1 MKSTEE
7 LEAEHEGILLGLR
20 ILEEMCARL
29 EKGGRVE
36 PAHLESLAGFISGFA
51 DRCHHAK
58 EETVLFAELEKAG
71 LPREGGPIGVMLQ
84 EHEAGRGYVKDL
96 AAGIAA
102 YKAGGPSG
110 PLVRNARGYIE
121 LLRAHIDKENN
132 VLYPMAERLLK
143 PGADEAMLERFE
155 RIEKE
160 RVGEGRHEEFH
171 RMLEQL
177 GKEYLNEEEK

>member
-7 LEAEHEGILLGLR
+7 LKAEHEGILEGLR
-20 ILEEMCARL
+20 ILAEICARL
-29 EKGGRVE
+29 EQGRKVE
-36 PAHLESLAGFISGFA
+36 AAHLDRMVAFIKEFA

-71 LPREGGPIGVMLQ
+71 MPRESGPVGVMLH
-84 EHEAGRGYVKDL
+84 EHEAGRAYVRGLVD
-96 AAGIAA
+96 GIAA
-102 YKAGGPSG
+102 YRAGRPATR
-110 PLVRNARGYIE
+110 LVENARAYVA
-121 LLRAHIDKENN
+121 LLRSHIDKENN
-132 VLYPMAERLLK
+132 VLYPMAERLLAPVTDK
-143 PGADEAMLERFE
+143 AMLERFE

-160 RVGEGRHEEFH
+160 RIGVGRHEEFH